1 MTFFAPCSIK
11 MSTFLQITGLILDL
25 LYFLKQGC
33 NKERLKKKLLFIESN
48 SPAKF
53 YITSQRWPNLE
64 DVCCSFTTVT
74 DVNNKLFDWKGETQT
89 PWKGVVWRPSCFSTL
104 ELKKMAKNSCNC
116 HEILGNTC
124 LALRYSEW
132 LIKQWLLLNYAFMW
146 YELFTPHN
154 SSYQTWR
161 HPIIFKYFPST
172 EGHLCTLSN
181 TY

>member
-1 MTFFAPCSIK
+1 
-11 MSTFLQITGLILDL
+11 MSNFSLIPVLLLAL

-33 NKERLKKKLLFIESN
+33 DKERLKKKLLQFIESN
-48 SPAKF
+48 SPANSAL
-53 YITSQRWPNLE
+53 TSQRWPNLE
-64 DVCCSFTTVT
+64 DVCCSFTTAVT

-89 PWKGVVWRPSCFSTL
+89 PWKGAVWRPSCFSTL
-104 ELKKMAKNSCNC
+104 ELKKMAKNSWNC

-146 YELFTPHN
+146 YELFNLHN